1 MSLSFW
7 IASKARS
14 TIRASRGGWRHG
26 FAAARE
32 RSTQSARSRRRD
44 AEWIVACLIALPSG
58 GALADSEIYCE
69 ISSSNFA
76 WGAQYGGTVI
86 APDGAVALFEYDF
99 ATSPADGEALF
110 REDWLAPTRQ
120 ELTSR
125 FRPGRRVVGTL
136 CADRRAW
143 LRDQLAVVRTAG
155 QSKIVDMRSRDGPT
169 AHTRC
174 FIFEPGTD
182 AVSLVFLQES
192 GDSESHSLSPAAP
205 RLANWL
211 SAVAAEARQRAK
223 LPEKECIGELPPL
236 TMPLYRDAVAEVR
249 KRTMEELKATQ
260 QLHCQF
266 SEGTRAEVDGEQVG
280 NHDSPSQ
287 LSVVFTGLD
296 SADRRAHAETFGD
309 SYAVQIDSGAAGLTL
324 TNVDWEKN
332 RISDVVTIVPYRI
345 GGREIY
351 PAVKHQ
357 IFLHDLGAFAV
368 RYTGQCAPLQKSR

>member
-1 MSLSFW
+1 MSLSLW
-7 IASKARS
+7 IASKAR
-14 TIRASRGGWRHG
+14 RA
-26 FAAARE
+26 
-32 RSTQSARSRRRD
+32 

-99 ATSPADGEALF
+99 ATRPADGEALF
-110 REDWLAPTRQ
+110 RQNWQAPTRQ
-120 ELTSR
+120 ELTRR
-125 FRPGRRVVGTL
+125 FRPGRRVVGKI

-143 LRDQLAVVRTAG
+143 LRDQLAVVRTVG
-155 QSKIVDMRSRDGPT
+155 QSKTVDMGSRDGPT

-174 FIFEPGTD
+174 FVFEPDTD
-182 AVSLVFLQES
+182 AVTLIVLQES
-192 GDSESHSLSPAAP
+192 GDSESHSLSAAAP

-211 SAVAAEARQRAK
+211 SAVAAEARQRAQ
-223 LPEKECIGELPPL
+223 LPEKECMGELPSP

-266 SEGTRAEVDGEQVG
+266 SEGTRAEVDGEHIG

-296 SADRRAHAETFGD
+296 SPDRRAHAETFGD
-309 SYAVQIDSGAAGLTL
+309 SYAVQIDSDVAGLRL

-332 RISDVVTIVPYRI
+332 RISDVVTVAPYRI
-345 GGREIY
+345 GGREVY

-368 RYTGQCAPLQKSR
+368 RYTGQCAPLPKSR

>member
-1 MSLSFW
+1 MF
-7 IASKARS
+7 
-14 TIRASRGGWRHG
+14 
-26 FAAARE
+26 
-32 RSTQSARSRRRD
+32 
-44 AEWIVACLIALPSG
+44 ACLIALPPGS
-58 GALADSEIYCE
+58 ALADSEVYCE

-99 ATSPADGEALF
+99 AGSPADGEALF
-110 REDWLAPTRQ
+110 RKDWLAPTRQ

-155 QSKIVDMRSRDGPT
+155 QSRIVDMGIRDAGT
-169 AHTRC
+169 AHVRC
-174 FIFEPGTD
+174 FVFEPHADVATLL
-182 AVSLVFLQES
+182 SLQES
-192 GDSESHSLSPAAP
+192 GDTESHSISPAAP

-211 SAVAAEARQRAK
+211 SAVAAEARQRVK
-223 LPEKECIGELPPL
+223 LPEKKCIGELPSP

-249 KRTMEELKATQ
+249 KRTMQELKATQ
-260 QLHCQF
+260 QIHCQF
-266 SEGTRAEVDGEQVG
+266 SGGTRAEVDGQQVG

-296 SADRRAHAETFGD
+296 SPDRRAHAETFGD
-309 SYAVQIDSGAAGLTL
+309 TYAVRVDSSVVGLTL

-345 GGREIY
+345 DGSAAY

-368 RYTGQCAPLQKSR
+368 RYTGQCAPLPKSR

>member
-1 MSLSFW
+1 M
-7 IASKARS
+7 I
-14 TIRASRGGWRHG
+14 
-26 FAAARE
+26 RE
-32 RSTQSARSRRRD
+32 RSIESARSRRRY
-44 AEWIVACLIALPSG
+44 AEWIVTCLIALPSVS
-58 GALADSEIYCE
+58 ALADSEVYCE
-69 ISSSNFA
+69 ISTSNFA

-99 ATSPADGEALF
+99 AKNPAEGEALF
-110 REDWLAPTRQ
+110 RKDWLAPTRE
-120 ELTSR
+120 ELAGR

-155 QSKIVDMRSRDGPT
+155 QSKLVDMGLRDAGT

-174 FIFEPGTD
+174 FVFEPHTD
-182 AVSLVFLQES
+182 AATLVFLQES

-211 SAVAAEARQRAK
+211 SAVAAEAQQRAK
-223 LPEKECIGELPPL
+223 LPEKQCIGELTSP
-236 TMPLYRDAVAEVR
+236 TMPLYRDAAAEVR

-266 SEGTRAEVDGEQVG
+266 SEGTRAEVDGQQAG

-296 SADRRAHAETFGD
+296 SPDRRAHAETFGD
-309 SYAVQIDSGAAGLTL
+309 SYAVQVDSAVAGLTL

-345 GGREIY
+345 GGRAIY
-351 PAVKHQ
+351 PAVRHQ

-368 RYTGQCAPLQKSR
+368 RYTGQCAPLPKSR